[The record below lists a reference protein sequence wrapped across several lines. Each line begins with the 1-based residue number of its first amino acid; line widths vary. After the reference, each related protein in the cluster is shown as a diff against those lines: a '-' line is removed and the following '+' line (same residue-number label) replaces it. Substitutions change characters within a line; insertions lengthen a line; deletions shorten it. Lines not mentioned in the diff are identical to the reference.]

1 MSPLQWLPSTYSYSS
16 QLHLMSSRKSSLKV
30 YGYRLRL
37 KTWYRLYALLLTTSI
52 PSITNSNYS
61 SIRKRMNL
69 NVVNIP
75 GESHLNFNLQA
86 FKVLASLLMKNAKSI
101 RFPMM
106 DYNDIFFDTCT
117 PKDLHLVLR
126 RWDRHGRARFL
137 AGITEIELRD
147 FMVSRPGL
155 VWKVRE
161 EGRFRNMKWNEMF
174 GRCLEFTETEGG
186 RGALANEVQF
196 WDRTELKK
204 RVEEDVKLPWEA
216 LKFYNHTGPG
226 RRKAM
231 KEEEMEELARKLL
244 TEYYTWF
251 DDDFTLDP
259 NEPLGINVK
268 KFPMKGMGWDVS
280 FRPTSYAAPLTES
293 LKQSLS
299 SKSGVLISDE
309 VPEQTKKDILESK
322 INSTKRHKFK
332 PEFFEKPKGDPA
344 SASKRWSYEK
354 DEYVEEDRS
363 YAGIS
368 TASTYKVSGSNL
380 TKEEKLEQIRNPND
394 AWRKKQAT
402 IIEEK
407 SRQSTPAPQPVPPV
421 RQEPW
426 IKQQQR
432 KILEKFAKGEG
443 EGDEKEEEEDFE
455 VQDEWLA
462 MERRT
467 KNRRLVRLD
476 EAGEKLGR
484 QNVKKTDEEYWLQAG
499 VYDEGDTTRT

>member
-1 MSPLQWLPSTYSYSS
+1 M
-16 QLHLMSSRKSSLKV
+16 
-30 YGYRLRL
+30 
-37 KTWYRLYALLLTTSI
+37 
-52 PSITNSNYS
+52 
-61 SIRKRMNL
+61 
-69 NVVNIP
+69 
-75 GESHLNFNLQA
+75 
-86 FKVLASLLMKNAKSI
+86 
-101 RFPMM
+101 
-106 DYNDIFFDTCT
+106 
-117 PKDLHLVLR
+117 
-126 RWDRHGRARFL
+126 
-137 AGITEIELRD
+137 
-147 FMVSRPGL
+147 
-155 VWKVRE
+155 
-161 EGRFRNMKWNEMF
+161 
-174 GRCLEFTETEGG
+174 
-186 RGALANEVQF
+186 
-196 WDRTELKK
+196 
-204 RVEEDVKLPWEA
+204 EEDVKLPWEA

-231 KEEEMEELARKLL
+231 EEEEMEELARKLL

-268 KFPMKGMGWDVS
+268 KFPMKGMGWDIS

-380 TKEEKLEQIRNPND
+380 TKEEVRVWRGRTPKYVDPSVFLPPALSPERSAPLRDSNSSLRSSSRSQKLEQIRNPND

-402 IIEEK
+402 IISEK

-443 EGDEKEEEEDFE
+443 EGEEKEEE
-455 VQDEWLA
+455 V
-462 MERRT
+462 RT
-467 KNRRLVRLD
+467 IVV
-476 EAGEKLGR
+476 EAR
-484 QNVKKTDEEYWLQAG
+484 Q
-499 VYDEGDTTRT
+499 RTSF